1 MTQLRKTNGQPMRS
15 FRPDGKVGQFP
26 KIADTIDR
34 SLWTKKIW
42 SKRNNFEKQK
52 LLLQF
57 FSADRRLAWISSK
70 LFIEKNSFRCHMV
83 AMFKF
88 QANAFQWKD
97 NPRRLSP
104 QRIVKI
110 LITSFESCQIC
121 QNFINLGLINI
132 YLDWNYLVFWR
143 VRRRLAKCSVLM
155 N

>member
-1 MTQLRKTNGQPMRS
+1 MVSQCDLFDQMAKSAS
-15 FRPDGKVGQFP
+15 FRKSPTQSIDHFEP
-26 KIADTIDR
+26 KKSDR
-34 SLWTKKIW
+34 SEII
-42 SKRNNFEKQK
+42 SKNKNYSSNFFQPI
-52 LLLQF
+52 
-57 FSADRRLAWISSK
+57 ARLAWISSK